1 MTHLEARILLI
12 DDDPNV
18 QLSIAEGLRDA
29 GVKVVSVGTGLA
41 GLEAVNREKFDLIL
55 LDLGL
60 PDIEGFEVL
69 RCIQNDPVHRL
80 TPVVVL
86 TGWNTTADKVKG
98 FELGAVDYITKP
110 FSVLE
115 LQARARSV
123 LRTKRLQDQLTQAN
137 RELDAAR
144 VAAESANRAKSEF
157 LANMSH
163 EVRTPMNG
171 VIAMT
176 SLLLESDLTEEQ
188 LEYAQTI
195 RHSADALLTIIN
207 DILDFAKIEAG
218 RMELDSA
225 PFSVRN
231 CVEDALGLLAARA
244 AEKKLDLIA
253 HVDDSVPAAIE
264 GDAGRVCQVLVH
276 LIGNAVKFT
285 EKGEIV
291 VQVARESVDKPQG
304 TGNDTVMLFRSMQQ
318 PKCVL
323 HFSVRDTGIGIP
335 KEKLGLLFEAFTQ
348 GDGSSTRSRGGI
360 GLGLSIARHLA
371 HLMGGRI
378 WVESQPG
385 HGSTFHFTITAPI
398 SDAPAPESIAEK
410 PSIELTGLRLL
421 IVDDNPTNRRV
432 LSLQSRKWGI
442 QSREAES
449 PAAALEILR
458 ASREF
463 DLALL
468 DMQMPGM
475 DGIQLAR
482 EIRRLPGHVSLPL
495 ILLSSVDVPKRV
507 LPSPSPFIA
516 VLTKPV
522 RLVQLNEAL
531 LKVVTGGHLPLK
543 TAQPP
548 AKLDPTLANRLPLQ
562 CLLAEDNTIN
572 QRVAL
577 RMLEQMGYTAD
588 VASNGIEALQMLEH
602 RPYDVIFMDV
612 QMPEMDGIEATRR
625 IRERERTM
633 GNGSRHTVIIALTAN
648 AMVGDREK
656 CLAAGM
662 DDYVPKPLRTHVLQ
676 ASIEKWGP
684 VVLRTR
690 PAAAAAPRPVAASVS
705 PARGPAAPPTQDAP
719 VDIERLTDLAG
730 GGEEEVRGLVDLY
743 LNQTTGQLASIREA
757 IEAGRAGEVRRIA
770 HSCVGAS
777 ATCGMQ
783 TLVAPLREL
792 EAMGDR
798 GQLQD
803 AMRAWQ
809 QAAHEFD
816 RVKQFL
822 AAYQTAPS
830 KQGL

>member
-1 MTHLEARILLI
+1 
-12 DDDPNV
+12 
-18 QLSIAEGLRDA
+18 
-29 GVKVVSVGTGLA
+29 
-41 GLEAVNREKFDLIL
+41 
-55 LDLGL
+55 
-60 PDIEGFEVL
+60 
-69 RCIQNDPVHRL
+69 
-80 TPVVVL
+80 
-86 TGWNTTADKVKG
+86 
-98 FELGAVDYITKP
+98 
-110 FSVLE
+110 
-115 LQARARSV
+115 
-123 LRTKRLQDQLTQAN
+123 
-137 RELDAAR
+137 
-144 VAAESANRAKSEF
+144 
-157 LANMSH
+157 
-163 EVRTPMNG
+163 RTPMNG

-225 PFSVRN
+225 PFNVRN
-231 CVEDALGLLAARA
+231 CVEDALSLLAPQA
-244 AEKKLDLIA
+244 AEKKLSLLA
-253 HVDDSVPAAIE
+253 HVDNSVPAAIE
-264 GDAGRVCQVLVH
+264 GDAGRVCQVLVN
-276 LIGNAVKFT
+276 LIANAVKFT
-285 EKGEIV
+285 ETGEIV
-291 VQVARESVDKPQG
+291 VQVVRGAEEKPAESEH
-304 TGNDTVMLFRSMQQ
+304 DTIMLFRSMQPQ
-318 PKCVL
+318 KCAL

-335 KEKLGLLFEAFTQ
+335 REKVGLLFEAFTQ

-360 GLGLSIARHLA
+360 GLGLSIARHLS

-378 WVESQPG
+378 WVESEPG
-385 HGSTFHFTITAPI
+385 RGSTFHFTITARVCE
-398 SDAPAPESIAEK
+398 APVPEAVAEK

-421 IVDDNPTNRRV
+421 IVDDNATDRRV
-432 LSLQSRKWGI
+432 LNLQSRKWGI
-442 QSREAES
+442 QSREAETS
-449 PAAALEILR
+449 AAALELLR
-458 ASREF
+458 AGREF

-482 EIRRLPGHVSLPL
+482 EIRRLPGRESLPL
-495 ILLSSVDVPKRV
+495 VLLSSVDVPKRQ
-507 LPSPSPFIA
+507 LPSPSPFVA
-516 VLTKPV
+516 VLMKPV

-531 LKVVTGGHLPLK
+531 LKVVIGAHLPLK
-543 TAQPP
+543 TAPP
-548 AKLDPTLANRLPLQ
+548 PSRLDPTLAKRFPLQ
-562 CLLAEDNTIN
+562 CLLAEDNAIN
-572 QRVAL
+572 QKITL
-577 RMLEQMGYTAD
+577 RMLEQMGYNAD
-588 VASNGIEALQMLEH
+588 VANNGAETIQMLGQ
-602 RPYDVIFMDV
+602 RPYDLIFMDV
-612 QMPEMDGIEATRR
+612 QMPEMDGIEATRL
-625 IRERERTM
+625 IRERERTT
-633 GNGSRHTVIIALTAN
+633 GNGNRHIVIIALTAN

-662 DDYVPKPLRTHVLQ
+662 DDYIPKPLRTHVLQ
-676 ASIEKWGP
+676 ASIEKWAP
-684 VVLRTR
+684 VVLRSR
-690 PAAAAAPRPVAASVS
+690 PAAAAPPQPARAPAS
-705 PARGPAAPPTQDAP
+705 PARVAAAPSAQEAP

-743 LNQTTGQLASIREA
+743 LNQTTGQLDSIREA
-757 IEAGRAGEVRRIA
+757 IETGKASEVRRIA

-798 GQLQD
+798 GQLQG